1 MKIDAEETMF
11 IAYREDIKALY
22 NKWERIFEIV
32 GYENVPIAVGN
43 SSLALKDAL
52 ASVDYT
58 IRCEENNMENIK
70 NE

>member
-1 MKIDAEETMF
+1 MKIDAEETIF

-22 NKWERIFEIV
+22 NKWKTIFDKV

-43 SSLALKDAL
+43 SSISLKDAL
-52 ASVDYT
+52 VSVDYT
-58 IRCEENNMENIK
+58 IKCEENNMENIK